1 MPTFIRDDEFDKQ
14 VLEGAIR
21 RLPVEKK
28 TESSKPAVETLQLTK
43 LADAIERAII
53 TQASAMQVLAQ
64 QRATPQNI
72 QITQK
77 EAPHRRSTF
86 TLTVTERDEDGQIVQ
101 VKIVEDQ

>member
-1 MPTFIRDDEFDKQ
+1 MPTLISDDEFEQ
-14 VLEGAIR
+14 RVLAGVTR
-21 RLPVEKK
+21 RTSEKPK
-28 TESSKPAVETLQLTK
+28 PSAPSAESKELAK
-43 LADAIERAII
+43 LAASIERAII
-53 TQASAMQVLAQ
+53 TQVSTMQALAE
-64 QRATPQNI
+64 QRAVPQPI

>member
-1 MPTFIRDDEFDKQ
+1 MAIFVDDDEFDKQ
-14 VLEGAIR
+14 VLEGVIR

-28 TESSKPAVETLQLTK
+28 VEAKPSAESQELSK
-43 LADAIERAII
+43 LAKSIERAII
-53 TQASAMQVLAQ
+53 TQASAMQALAEH
-64 QRATPQNI
+64 RAAPQPI

>member
-1 MPTFIRDDEFDKQ
+1 MPTFIADDEFNKK
-14 VLEGAIR
+14 VLGGVVR
-21 RLPVEKK
+21 RTPVEKK
-28 TESSKPAVETLQLTK
+28 AEPPKPAVETLQLSK

-77 EAPHRRSTF
+77 DTPPKKCTY
-86 TLTVTERDEDGQIVQ
+86 TLTVTERDEDGQIVE
-101 VKIVEDQ
+101 VKIVED

>member
-1 MPTFIRDDEFDKQ
+1 MPTFIDDDEFEQ
-14 VLEGAIR
+14 LVLDGVVR
-21 RLPVEKK
+21 RTPKK
-28 TESSKPAVETLQLTK
+28 DEPPQRAAAESQELSK
-43 LADAIERAII
+43 LAKSIERAII
-53 TQASAMQVLAQ
+53 TQASAMQALAEH
-64 QRATPQNI
+64 RAAPQPI